1 MLTQAEL
8 NRMSTD
14 NLWDVLKRVEET
26 GRTYKAAL
34 DKGQEFYRQPLE
46 QQRATWKAIKA
57 EIGSRTQKTGLAAA
71 AAPVAAAGPVQVTPK
86 EFHRQCAQHD
96 WHHGYSDDPGAYRA
110 GRDNADRL
118 ASITHAQ
125 PELAPILKA
134 WQAHVAGDGPK
145 PVEPKE

>member
-1 MLTQAEL
+1 VLTQAEL

-14 NLWDVLKRVEET
+14 DLWNVLKRVEET

-34 DKGQEFYRQPLE
+34 DRGQEFYRQPLE

-71 AAPVAAAGPVQVTPK
+71 TAPVDPAGPVQVSPK
-86 EFHRQCAQHD
+86 LFHQMAAQHD
-96 WHHGYSDDPGAYRA
+96 WSYERSDDPGAYRA

-118 ASITHAQ
+118 ASLTHAQ
-125 PELAPILKA
+125 PELVPILKA

-145 PVEPKE
+145 PVEPA